1 MEDFP
6 FLQKGKGRRIR
17 RGSDI
22 EPQEVLLDQLARV
35 RHEQEEDQMPGVLE
49 VPLSN
54 VIFRVFLFG
63 FVMILF
69 LFGGKTLQLQ
79 LLSGGKLEAMAQRN
93 AIKTIPQ
100 LADRGMIYDKNM
112 QPLVLNVS
120 TFDYVC
126 DKRELPQGLPERSRI
141 LKDIAGAIS
150 VSVPE
155 IQKRF
160 DATGE
165 PETVLKTHLSQEE
178 VVSLQTKEIAPAC
191 RVEENKVR
199 EYPYGPLLSHVIGYT
214 AKVSSEELEGD
225 QEYFVVEQ
233 TGKTGLEKTYEEV
246 LRGTPGIIRMERD
259 SSGEV
264 IREKERTQPKA
275 GSSLVLWLDLE
286 LQKKLEEGL
295 SRTLANTGTKKAAA
309 VIINP
314 QTGGVLAMA
323 SEPGFDPN
331 LFSQGITQ
339 KEWDALRLD
348 PAKPL
353 FNRAIGGYG
362 YPTGS
367 VIKPLVALQGLE
379 KGIIDEGTSIYAP
392 LEVCVWNKYAGRDE
406 CFRDWTFH
414 GQSDVKRAIAESV
427 NTFFYIIG
435 GGYEGRQ
442 GLGPENIKQ
451 ILEAFGWNQKT
462 GIDLFGEGQG
472 VLPDITSQ
480 WRLGDTYHLSIG
492 QGLFSVTPLQVA
504 SAFGAIANGGKLI
517 QPQMVHQILDS
528 QKNVIQE
535 FSPRVVKDNLADQ
548 KNLNIVRE
556 GMRQTVT
563 AGSATGFLDHLPVAA
578 AAKTGTAQ
586 TGRKALGNKDYLYSW
601 VVTFAPF
608 DHPDFLMVMVV
619 EDVREGNVADHPVAK
634 DVMQWYFD
642 TTSR

>member
-6 FLQKGKGRRIR
+6 FLQKGKKFGIK

-22 EPQEVLLDQLARV
+22 EPQEVLLDRLARA
-35 RHEQEEDQMPGVLE
+35 RQEQEDHMPGALE

-54 VIFRVFLFG
+54 LIFRTFLFS
-63 FVMILF
+63 FALMLF

-79 LLSGGKLEAMAQRN
+79 LLSGEKLEAMAQRN
-93 AIKTIPQ
+93 AVKTIPQ
-100 LADRGMIYDKNM
+100 LADRGMIYDRNM

-141 LKDIAGAIS
+141 LKDIASAIS
-150 VSVPE
+150 VSLSE

-165 PETVLKTHLSQEE
+165 PETVLKTHLTQEE
-178 VVSLQTKEIAPAC
+178 IVFLQTREVSSAC

-214 AKVSSEELEGD
+214 AKVSSEELGGD

-233 TGKTGLEKTYEEV
+233 TGKTGLEKTYEQT
-246 LRGTPGIIRMERD
+246 LRGIPGIIRMERD

-264 IREKERTQPKA
+264 IRERERTQSQA
-275 GSSLVLWLDLE
+275 GSGLVLWLDLD
-286 LQKKLEEGL
+286 LQKKLEEEL
-295 SRTLANTGTKKAAA
+295 FKTLANTGTKKAAA
-309 VIINP
+309 VVINP

-331 LFSQGITQ
+331 LFAQGITQ

-348 PAKPL
+348 SAKPL
-353 FNRAIGGYG
+353 FNRAIGGFG

-367 VIKPLVALQGLE
+367 VIKPLVALQALE
-379 KGIIDEGTSIYAP
+379 KGIIDEDTSIYAP
-392 LEVCVWNKYAGRDE
+392 LEVCVWNKYARRDE

-442 GLGPENIKQ
+442 GLGPESIKEV
-451 ILEAFGWNQKT
+451 LEKFGWNQKT

-472 VLPDITSQ
+472 VLPDINQQ

-492 QGLFSVTPLQVA
+492 QGLFSITPLQVA
-504 SAFGAIANGGKLI
+504 SAFGAIANGGQLL
-517 QPQMVHQILDS
+517 QPQMVRQVVDS
-528 QKNVIQE
+528 QRNVVQE
-535 FSPRVVKDNLADQ
+535 FSPQVLKNNLSDS
-548 KNLNIVRE
+548 KNLSVVRE

-563 AGSATGFLDHLPVAA
+563 AGSATGFLDALPVAA

-586 TGRKALGNKDYLYSW
+586 TGRKTAGGRDYLYSW
-601 VVTFAPF
+601 VAAFAPF
-608 DHPDFLMVMVV
+608 DHPDFLMVVVV
-619 EDVREGNVADHPVAK
+619 EDVAEGNVASLPVAR